1 MAVNIPLVQSSTP
14 LTTEPVVAKVFDTW
28 FLEDF
33 HLYANAD
40 RTFNAKVLWRLGRI
54 NADGSSELSSQK
66 GFTVLEDVLSDQ
78 SLTENPEI
86 AAVVPQFLSALEA
99 VSRRKGAIK

>member
-1 MAVNIPLVQSSTP
+1 MAVNIPVVQSTTP
-14 LTTEPVVAKVFDTW
+14 LTTEPVVAKVYDTW

-40 RTFNAKVLWRLGRI
+40 RTFNAKVLWRLGRV
-54 NADGSSELSSQK
+54 NADGTSELSSQK
-66 GFTVLEDVLSDQ
+66 GFTVIEDLLSEAA
-78 SLTENPEI
+78 LTENPEI